1 MFRYLF
7 VAAFAICWLFAG
19 GVDRKGIVVADS
31 ATRVPLPSAS
41 VFGSS
46 GHAIGKT
53 DSRGFLPFIP
63 EGDYPVLVSYIG
75 FEDKILETTPADTVF
90 LTESIPELPEVLVE
104 TRARKV
110 LHMLAYVREYST
122 LSTYSDTVTLFRE
135 KMVDF
140 MIVPDRKMKFRGWTS
155 PRLLTSRSYYR
166 FTDGEG
172 LDSVSDRFNN
182 HFTWSDWM
190 GIPPAN
196 AWPLGLRADTV
207 GCDTIFGKYSPTE
220 IWTLGEARTKVEVDV
235 LADTTSRKW
244 VPNLSGFFRQRLDF
258 EKFKASYTYEVVPG
272 DSLRPRNLAAYE
284 FQIDSNGRGHD
295 MFFFNRVDEPCFVS
309 TRAEVYIVDREYIP
323 VKEAKKWESGK
334 LDIGGNIYEPL
345 DAPPLESEIRS
356 LVDRVINQ
364 DSDEIR
370 LGFAPDRKLLGGHRE
385 PKNFRIG
392 RRALSLLKTLTG
404 VTRYKFHKNIN
415 RRWDELRT
423 ERKRVNASRT
433 LPVAP
438 ASTE

>member
-7 VAAFAICWLFAG
+7 VSAFALVGHLAG
-19 GVDRKGIVVADS
+19 GSELKNIVVADS
-31 ATRVPLPSAS
+31 ATRVALPSAS

-46 GHAIGKT
+46 GQAIGKT
-53 DSRGFLPFIP
+53 DSRGYLPFIP
-63 EGDYPVLVSYIG
+63 QGDYPAIVRYLG
-75 FEDKILETTPADTVF
+75 FEDKILETAPADTVF

-122 LSTYSDTVTLFRE
+122 LATYSDTVSLFRE

-166 FTDGEG
+166 FTNSEG

-190 GIPPAN
+190 KIPPAV
-196 AWPLGLRADTV
+196 AWPEGLRTDTV
-207 GCDTIFGKYSPTE
+207 GTDTIFGKYSPTE
-220 IWTLGEARTKVEVDV
+220 IWTLGEVRTRVDVDV

-244 VPNLSGFFRQRLDF
+244 VPNLAGFFRQHLDF

-272 DSLRPRNLAAYE
+272 DSLRPRNLSAYE
-284 FQIDSNGRGHD
+284 FRIDSNGRGHD

-309 TRAEVYIVDREYIP
+309 TRAEVYVVDREYIP
-323 VKEAKKWESGK
+323 VKEAKQWEKRK
-334 LDIGGNIYEPL
+334 LDVEGNIYVPL
-345 DAPPLESEIRS
+345 DAPDLSADIS
-356 LVDRVINQ
+356 GLVDRVNSL
-364 DSDEIR
+364 DADAVR
-370 LGFAPDRKLLGGHRE
+370 LGFTPDQRLLGGHHE

-404 VTRYKFHKNIN
+404 ITRYKFHKNIN
-415 RRWDELRT
+415 RRWDALRT
-423 ERKRVNASRT
+423 ERKRANASRP
-433 LPVAP
+433 LPA
-438 ASTE
+438 TQ